1 MDSLGVVDTASQET
15 TFAFLLTFPMVHQM
29 TVAVMITNVYDDNKK
44 HDSFHSS
51 PVITSPIRAE
61 SSMSATT
68 PVEIGKSDDPT
79 PSRFACPSRRTRFI
93 AAAVG
98 VLVMLAV
105 ATGIVMATGSK
116 EKPASLSN
124 DIVLDESKTLS
135 AILQRG
141 YLRVGVTSQQ
151 GYATLN
157 AKGQYEGFE
166 VDLARAVAAG
176 IFGKEQF
183 QAGRGNEPVHFV
195 PLDPGDRF
203 SSLDDEEIDLLLA
216 STSQTL
222 ERTVFEASPRGGT
235 NGSAFIA

>member
-1 MDSLGVVDTASQET
+1 MHSLRVVDAASPET
-15 TFAFLLTFPMVHQM
+15 TVGILHTYPMVHQM
-29 TVAVMITNVYDDNKK
+29 AVAVMITNVYDENKT
-44 HDSFHSS
+44 HDSCHSN
-51 PVITSPIRAE
+51 PVIASPIRAE
-61 SSMSATT
+61 PSMSATT

-79 PSRFACPSRRTRFI
+79 PGFACSSRRTRFI

-105 ATGIVMATGSK
+105 ATGIFMATGSK

-157 AKGQYEGFE
+157 AEGHYEGFE
-166 VDLARAVAAG
+166 VDLARAVASG
-176 IFGKEQF
+176 IFGKDQF
-183 QAGRGNEPVHFV
+183 QAGRENEPVDFV

-203 SSLDDEEIDLLLA
+203 SSLDNEEIDLLLA

-222 ERTVFEASPRGGT
+222 ERTVFEASPCGGT